1 MGQGKSKDIEDGEVG
16 NEQVENQEKGITYT
30 QHPTLNAD
38 LISVKRERQRVN
50 EDRKLRRK
58 WRRKQG
64 YSLPV
69 GFDNTNN
76 SDKEASGMAGSSFRG
91 RKGSHFKDKDSSVDG
106 ASLISQ
112 DDAILVSYKK
122 DPDKSDSPLPFSS
135 SINYREKEKKSIK
148 K

>member
-1 MGQGKSKDIEDGEVG
+1 MGQGKSKNLEDCG
-16 NEQVENQEKGITYT
+16 NEQNECEEKNISYT

-38 LISVKRERQRVN
+38 LISVKRDRQRVN

-69 GFDNTNN
+69 GFDSNN
-76 SDKEASGMAGSSFRG
+76 SDGETSAMGNSFRG
-91 RKGSHFKDKDSSVDG
+91 RTGSHFKDKESLDG

-122 DPDKSDSPLPFSS
+122 DP
-135 SINYREKEKKSIK
+135 SISN
-148 K
+148 